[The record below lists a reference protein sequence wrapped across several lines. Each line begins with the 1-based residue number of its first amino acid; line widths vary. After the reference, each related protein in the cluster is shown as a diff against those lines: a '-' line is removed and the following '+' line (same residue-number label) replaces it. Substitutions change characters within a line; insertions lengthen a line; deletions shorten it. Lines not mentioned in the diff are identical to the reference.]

1 MIKKI
6 VLSGGPCG
14 GKTTAIKYVRE
25 YFEEKGYIVLSINES
40 ATEIINMGIKPF
52 GNNKVDMY
60 EFQKYV
66 FSEQINNEILV
77 DNYINSNMDKKIIVL
92 YDRCILDNKCYVSE
106 EEYNMLLEEFEI
118 NEEKYLSQFDLFI
131 HLVSAAIGT
140 NEYNLDN
147 QARSENI
154 IEAMKREENI
164 IKCYSNISN
173 RIVVDNST
181 NFEGKL
187 KRVRD
192 IIENTLHT

>member
-164 IKCYSNISN
+164 VKCYSNISN
-173 RIVVDNST
+173 RILVDNST

>member
-92 YDRCILDNKCYVSE
+92 YDRCIMDNKCYVSE

-140 NEYNLDN
+140 NKYNLDN

-164 IKCYSNISN
+164 VKCYSNISN